1 MLLAFRPKGLS
12 LHATLDWRCPYLER
26 VKLKLLRGG
35 VMAPHALS
43 SGQELL
49 RQSVH
54 APS

>member
-12 LHATLDWRCPYLER
+12 LYTTLDRRCPYLER

-35 VMAPHALS
+35 VKAPHASS

-49 RQSVH
+49 KQSVH
-54 APS
+54 APL